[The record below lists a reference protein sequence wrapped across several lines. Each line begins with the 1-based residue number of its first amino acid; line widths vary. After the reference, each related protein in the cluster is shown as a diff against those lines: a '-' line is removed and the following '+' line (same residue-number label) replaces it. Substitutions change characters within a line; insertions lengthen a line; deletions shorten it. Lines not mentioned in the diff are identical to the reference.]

1 MSDLGPKCAPK
12 RTSSITLGYRFA
24 ASDANAL
31 RTSAWETPNARA
43 IWDGLT
49 PALKAARTAFA
60 FPAVKEDAAVLTGP
74 LCELA
79 FGSPEV
85 LPRRFCSVSTAE
97 SNLSKS
103 RSSSCLIALGKSPG
117 RICRVFEVAR
127 VTPAAG
133 FAREEAA
140 RADVREKRSGVVALA
155 RMRPSCRCR
164 PCAATQNR
172 ASQGSLS
179 LINFFASSGDLIR
192 PLRGTFVY
200 TALAFD
206 KVGKPFGIRFEL
218 VGISQ

>member
-1 MSDLGPKCAPK
+1 MSFD
-12 RTSSITLGYRFA
+12 
-24 ASDANAL
+24 D
-31 RTSAWETPNARA
+31 
-43 IWDGLT
+43 
-49 PALKAARTAFA
+49 AARDLETHCPTTIPGTALNRLDSIQA
-60 FPAVKEDAAVLTGP
+60 RLDSTWRATLSIQA
-74 LCELA
+74 
-79 FGSPEV
+79 EV

-140 RADVREKRSGVVALA
+140 RADVREKRSGVVALG

-164 PCAATQNR
+164 PCAATQDR